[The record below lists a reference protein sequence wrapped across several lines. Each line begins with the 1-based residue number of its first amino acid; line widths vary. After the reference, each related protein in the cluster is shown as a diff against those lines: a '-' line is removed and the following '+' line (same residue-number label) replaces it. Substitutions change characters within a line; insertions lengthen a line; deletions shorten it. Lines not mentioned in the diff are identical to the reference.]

1 LDIFTQP
8 SACLLHPG
16 TPASKLLALLDQLLD
31 RHGDDERKDELLR
44 LQSLLLRGK
53 DVYQP
58 EDLAAKLAA
67 SNIDVSQQE
76 SYKTPTK

>member
-1 LDIFTQP
+1 MLKP
-8 SACLLHPG
+8 
-16 TPASKLLALLDQLLD
+16 
-31 RHGDDERKDELLR
+31 RKDELLR

-67 SNIDVSQQE
+67 NNIDVRGYVIDGDAS
-76 SYKTPTK
+76 